1 LKILPEDMVFV
12 SDWGSTF
19 DAPIDVVWAY
29 LQSETDHG
37 PSHKGRRN
45 FERKP
50 VNEKTVMLAW
60 EQEIDGHWVRIA
72 SHITFHPPIGFFVDT
87 LEGPMAGSKFFNY
100 YVPQGNKTAVVV
112 VGDWNS
118 KMIPPAQLEPA
129 VMANLEKLFQEDS
142 AGLKGFSQQK

>member
-1 LKILPEDMVFV
+1 MVWV
-12 SDWGSTF
+12 TDWGSTF

-29 LQSETDHG
+29 LQAETDHG

-50 VNEKTVMLAW
+50 VNEKTTMLAW
-60 EQEIDGHWVRIA
+60 EQDIDGHWVRIA

-118 KMIPPAQLEPA
+118 KMIPPAQLEVA
-129 VMANLEKLFQEDS
+129 VMGNLEKLFQEDT
-142 AGLKGFSQQK
+142 AGLKGFSQKK